1 MLPLNTAVG
10 CGAVFQAVSN
20 AQIAGDPALIPFQLG
35 ELSALIATSVTK
47 LPISIHDFKWT

>member
-47 LPISIHDFKWT
+47 LPISIHDLKWT